1 MKYLIIYGAGGLAR
15 ETAELVNDINSV
27 SPCWNIKGFI
37 DDFRGKCSDQHCS
50 PDIIGT
56 WEVLKDAPKGTYV
69 VIAIGDPA
77 AKEKIY
83 NRICALDNIRFP
95 VLIHPSARISGDA
108 IIGEGSIIGIDCIV
122 STGVHIGRHVFLN
135 MRTVVGHDAEI
146 DDFCSCLVNCVVAGS
161 VHIMEGTLVGSGS
174 IIMEKKTVGR
184 KCRLSMGSIVNFDVE
199 DHHTVLTPPSKS
211 IYFG

>member
-1 MKYLIIYGAGGLAR
+1 MKDLIIYGAGGLAR
-15 ETAELVNDINSV
+15 EVAELVNDINSV

-37 DDFRGKCSDQHCS
+37 DDLQGKCPEKLQSS
-50 PDIIGT
+50 SIIGT
-56 WEVLKDAPKGTYV
+56 WEALKEAAQDTYV
-69 VIAIGDPA
+69 VIAVGDPGS
-77 AKEKIY
+77 KEKIY
-83 NRICALDNIRFP
+83 NRICCLDNLRFP
-95 VLIHPSARISGDA
+95 VLIHPSARVARNAAIGDGSVIS
-108 IIGEGSIIGIDCIV
+108 IDSIV
-122 STGVHIGRHVFLN
+122 STGVHIGKHVFLN
-135 MRTVVGHDAEI
+135 MRTVVGHDAQI

-174 IIMEKKTVGR
+174 IIMEKKTVGK